1 MENNS
6 TQALSVA
13 VEYFNAWTGKDYE
26 KAGSLL
32 SDNISFEMPINSY
45 KNKSEFMQAVQFTG
59 SAASNI
65 TLLAKFGND
74 NEVILL
80 YALTLEPIG
89 KLRIA
94 EHFKVEKNKVVFI
107 RHVHDTYE
115 LRKYGFDKGNS

>member
-1 MENNS
+1 
-6 TQALSVA
+6 
-13 VEYFNAWTGKDYE
+13 
-26 KAGSLL
+26 
-32 SDNISFEMPINSY
+32 
-45 KNKSEFMQAVQFTG
+45 MQAVQLTG

-80 YALTLEPIG
+80 YDLTLEPIG